1 MVRKKDVEDN
11 DAGLTDGGLRGSRG
25 LNVLRGRL
33 LGPASAPRSAG
44 GRYGRIVLQ
53 SMAWKDAKEEKV
65 YERGWEWSEVMS
77 EPVKPVTP

>member
-11 DAGLTDGGLRGSRG
+11 DAGPTDGGLRGSRG

-33 LGPASAPRSAG
+33 LGPASAPRRAG

-53 SMAWKDAKEEKV
+53 SMTWKDAKEERCMREGGV
-65 YERGWEWSEVMS
+65 E
-77 EPVKPVTP
+77 